1 MNLKNMFEN
10 TMEGILTG
18 ITGLSMV
25 AGISYLL
32 NGVMLRDYYFN
43 KLLRKADT
51 NQNYVLEE
59 TELRELS
66 RRAKIPFDPQNSDP
80 RKDLDFL
87 DIAILP
93 FKYFEKK

>member
-59 TELRELS
+59 TELRELY
-66 RRAKIPFDPQNSDP
+66 RRAKIPFDPQNSNP
-80 RKDLDFL
+80 RKDFDFL

-93 FKYFEKK
+93 FKYFEKR